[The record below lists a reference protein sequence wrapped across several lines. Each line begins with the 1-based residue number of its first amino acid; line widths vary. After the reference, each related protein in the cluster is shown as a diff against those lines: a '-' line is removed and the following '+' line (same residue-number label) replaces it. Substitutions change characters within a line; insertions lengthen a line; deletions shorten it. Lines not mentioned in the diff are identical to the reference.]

1 MKTKIAD
8 SVILSSTNLL
18 IIGFVYGLPYGGRFV
33 KDPGQLLPLLQLV
46 LAFVVLPTLFLFA
59 FAYTIR
65 DLIKAG
71 MRIQAMLALLLSV
84 PTAIFLRSI
93 KLDL

>member
-8 SVILSSTNLL
+8 SMILSSTNLL
-18 IIGFVYGLPYGGRFV
+18 IIGFVYGLPYVGQFMR
-33 KDPGQLLPLLQLV
+33 DPRQLLPFLELV
-46 LAFVVLPTLFLFA
+46 LAFVVLPAMFLFA

-65 DLIKAG
+65 DLIKPG
-71 MRIQAMLALLLSV
+71 LRIQAMLALLLSV
-84 PTAIFLRSI
+84 PTAIFLRSV